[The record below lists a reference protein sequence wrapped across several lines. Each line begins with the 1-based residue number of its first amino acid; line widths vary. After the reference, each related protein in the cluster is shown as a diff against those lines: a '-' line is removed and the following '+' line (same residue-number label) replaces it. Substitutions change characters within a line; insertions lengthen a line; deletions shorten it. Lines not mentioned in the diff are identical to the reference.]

1 MVPVFILALASCA
14 EIINYH
20 LKFVALLSLLYQ
32 IGTLLFII
40 IMGIVMGLNISD
52 MLSIKRENERLIFD
66 MNSLSIPCWS
76 RRNIIR
82 SSQQTNSFLKKQRH
96 DLRHQLVAIKDLANT
111 ENKQLNEYLD
121 SLIHSIPSAPAS
133 YCENRVV
140 NSILSY
146 DSAIC
151 RNENIALETKL
162 IVPET
167 DDVADNDLCLVFGN
181 LIENA
186 IEACRRMDTLDSS
199 DETPSRFIRLHA
211 HVHYKTLIITMDNSF
226 DGHVTIQNG
235 KYRSSKRDDYGIGLS
250 SIRSVAGK
258 YDGDVAFEA
267 ADGIFQSSVYLQIY
281 K

>member
-1 MVPVFILALASCA
+1 M
-14 EIINYH
+14 IIH
-20 LKFVALLSLLYQ
+20 CPSL
-32 IGTLLFII
+32 T
-40 IMGIVMGLNISD
+40 
-52 MLSIKRENERLIFD
+52 
-66 MNSLSIPCWS
+66 
-76 RRNIIR
+76 
-82 SSQQTNSFLKKQRH
+82 
-96 DLRHQLVAIKDLANT
+96 
-111 ENKQLNEYLD
+111 
-121 SLIHSIPSAPAS
+121 AS
-133 YCENRVV
+133 YCKNRVV

-146 DSAIC
+146 YSAIC
-151 RNENIALETKL
+151 RDENIALETKL

-167 DDVADNDLCLVFGN
+167 DDAALDNDLCLVFGN

-186 IEACRRMDTLDSS
+186 IEACRRMDTSDSLNEKS
-199 DETPSRFIRLHA
+199 SHFIRLHA

-226 DGHVTIQNG
+226 NGHVTIQNG

>member
-1 MVPVFILALASCA
+1 MIAN
-14 EIINYH
+14 E
-20 LKFVALLSLLYQ
+20 Q
-32 IGTLLFII
+32 LF
-40 IMGIVMGLNISD
+40 
-52 MLSIKRENERLIFD
+52 
-66 MNSLSIPCWS
+66 
-76 RRNIIR
+76 
-82 SSQQTNSFLKKQRH
+82 KKQRH
-96 DLRHQLVAIKDLANT
+96 DLRHQLVAIKGLANT

-121 SLIHSIPSAPAS
+121 ALIHSIPSAPVS

-146 DSAIC
+146 YSAIC
-151 RNENIALETKL
+151 RDENIALETKL

-167 DDVADNDLCLVFGN
+167 DDAALDNDLCLVFGN

-186 IEACRRMDTLDSS
+186 IEACRRMDTSDSLNEKS
-199 DETPSRFIRLHA
+199 SHFIRLHA